1 MYSGCTETHFGT
13 LFRTLFVWN
22 NVFGFMPIF
31 LIPTRRECSSL
42 GQVLS
47 VHVCQYTEDD
57 SHANDDSMSLQKGC
71 LRNPVDSYVA
81 RNVSHVGQG
90 KGQGRLLHYPSFA
103 SDAQPVLDVAYA
115 SQLELFTR
123 VFLGDVYSGLLR
135 GGSVVCHAYSY
146 FIGPRFSSFLDAK
159 SAPIVALSGPRQ
171 GLLAL

>member
-47 VHVCQYTEDD
+47 VHVCQYTEDN
-57 SHANDDSMSLQKGC
+57 SHANDDLMSLQKGC
-71 LRNPVDSYVA
+71 LRNPVDTHVA

-90 KGQGRLLHYPSFA
+90 KGQGRLLHSPSFA
-103 SDAQPVLDVAYA
+103 SDAKAVLDVAYA

-135 GGSVVCHAYSY
+135 GGVRGLPCI
-146 FIGPRFSSFLDAK
+146 FILYRPSLF
-159 SAPIVALSGPRQ
+159 VLS
-171 GLLAL
+171 